1 MNEMTS
7 GAAPPPTSLRQ
18 DQQDIDDLASGA
30 LVNFLGKAARI
41 SRGGFIWVITLLCGL
56 EVQALYSLTWGF
68 VSTLNKIG
76 RFGLQR
82 GVVRHLIEARARDE
96 EQGAE
101 QAVAAALRLGLLVS
115 CAVTV
120 LMFVTAGWVESFYGK
135 PIAASLRIMAFSTP
149 FMSAAWTLGSA
160 IRALRIMRYNVYVM
174 SVCGPLVLLGGGL
187 VIGFSYPTLEGI
199 AWVQLAMTTVVSLL
213 SLYYYRRFYS
223 IRDTL
228 RHLFAA
234 PSWKSLAR
242 FSFPVMITDLLRAL
256 LTQLDV
262 LMLGRFVPQD
272 QIYLVGVYVLAR
284 RLASAVLK
292 APQAVDPIFSPVVSE
307 LAVQE
312 RFAELVQR
320 FVVISRWILFV
331 NLPIFATILTIGDT
345 LLPLIAGT
353 AALTQA
359 EVEVGI
365 EILYIL
371 CAGMTVFSAFSSIGS
386 LLTMSGRPYLNMVNN
401 VVWLAA
407 NFLLNLWF
415 IDHFGIIGAALGA
428 TLSRFLVNALWI
440 GEVYG
445 IHDILPF
452 HRSQAKPLLAAAV
465 GAIVGWVL
473 GQALPEPL
481 WSAAGFLIG
490 FLASYLLVLI
500 GLGIES
506 EEREAFTRFG
516 ARAMRYF
523 GSLRLVRS

>member
-1 MNEMTS
+1 MTS
-7 GAAPPPTSLRQ
+7 GTMPPATV
-18 DQQDIDDLASGA
+18 QQEEQRDIDDLATGA
-30 LVNFLGKAARI
+30 LANFLGKAARI
-41 SRGGFIWVITLLCGL
+41 SRGGFIWVVTLLCGL

-82 GVVRHLIEARARDE
+82 GVVRHLTEVRTGDQKR
-96 EQGAE
+96 GAE
-101 QAVAAALRLGLLVS
+101 IVVAAALRVGLLVS
-115 CAVTV
+115 GVVTV
-120 LMFVTAGWVESFYGK
+120 AMVLTAGWVEAFYGK
-135 PIAASLRIMAFSTP
+135 PIATSLRIMAFSTA
-149 FMSAAWTLGSA
+149 FMSVAWTLGSA

-174 SVCGPLVLLGGGL
+174 SVCGPLFLLVAGS
-187 VIGFSYPTLEGI
+187 VAGFLYPTLEGI
-199 AWVQLAMTTVVSLL
+199 SWAQLAMTIVICML
-213 SLYYYRRFYS
+213 SAYYYQRFYS
-223 IRDTL
+223 LRNTL
-228 RHLFAA
+228 RFLFAA
-234 PSWKSLAR
+234 TSWKPLAR

-312 RFAELVQR
+312 RFAELGQR
-320 FVVISRWILFV
+320 FVVVSRWILFV
-331 NLPIFATILTIGDT
+331 NLPIFVAILTVGDT
-345 LLPLIAGT
+345 LLALISGAGS
-353 AALTQA
+353 LSSA
-359 EVEVGI
+359 EIEVGI
-365 EILYIL
+365 QILYIL
-371 CAGMTVFSAFSSIGS
+371 CVGMTIFSAFSAIGP

-415 IDHFGIIGAALGA
+415 ISHFGIIGAALGA

-452 HRSQAKPLLAAAV
+452 HRSQTKPLVAAAA
-465 GAIVGWVL
+465 GAFAGWILSQV
-473 GQALPEPL
+473 LPEPL
-481 WSAAGFLIG
+481 WSAAGFLVG
-490 FLASYLLVLI
+490 FLAVYFAALFLLGVEREERDILNRFRERALSYLHLPKA
-500 GLGIES
+500 G
-506 EEREAFTRFG
+506 
-516 ARAMRYF
+516 
-523 GSLRLVRS
+523 RS

>member
-1 MNEMTS
+1 MTS
-7 GAAPPPTSLRQ
+7 GTPPPLTSLEEEQR
-18 DQQDIDDLASGA
+18 DIDDLATGA
-30 LVNFLGKAARI
+30 AANFLGKAARI
-41 SRGGFIWVITLLCGL
+41 SRGGFIWVVTLLCGL
-56 EVQALYSLTWGF
+56 EIQALYSLTWGF
-68 VSTLNKIG
+68 ASTLNKIG

-82 GVVRHLIEARARDE
+82 GVVRHLIEAKARDDA
-96 EQGAE
+96 QGAE
-101 QAVAAALRLGLLVS
+101 LAVAVALRLGLLVS

-120 LMFVTAGWVESFYGK
+120 AMLLTAGWVESFYGK
-135 PIAASLRIMAFSTP
+135 PIAASLRIMSFSTP

-174 SVCGPLVLLGGGL
+174 SICGPLFLLGGGL
-187 VIGFSYPTLEGI
+187 VVGFSYPTLEGI
-199 AWVQLAMTTVVSLL
+199 SWVQLAMTIVVSLL
-213 SLYYYRRFYS
+213 SAYYYRRFYS
-223 IRDTL
+223 LGNTL
-228 RHLFAA
+228 RHVLTA
-234 PSWKSLAR
+234 PGWKPLAR

-307 LAVQE
+307 LAVRE
-312 RFAELVQR
+312 RFAELGQR
-320 FVVISRWILFV
+320 FVVVSRWILFV
-331 NLPIFATILTIGDT
+331 NLPIFATILTIGGT

-353 AALTQA
+353 GALTRA

-365 EILYIL
+365 RILYIL
-371 CAGMTVFSAFSSIGS
+371 CAGMTVFSAFSSIGT
-386 LLTMSGRPYLNMVNN
+386 LLTMSGRPYLNMANN
-401 VVWLAA
+401 VVWLVA

-415 IDHFGIIGAALGA
+415 IDRFGIIGAALGA

-452 HRSQAKPLLAAAV
+452 HRSQAKPLVAAAV
-465 GAIVGWVL
+465 GAGVGWLL

-481 WSAAGFLIG
+481 WSAAGFLTG
-490 FLASYLLVLI
+490 FLTSYFVMLFA
-500 GLGIES
+500 LGIEP
-506 EEREAFTRFG
+506 EERDVIGRFG
-516 ARAMRYF
+516 ARVMRW
-523 GSLRLVRS
+523 RLARS